1 MNSIIKVMI
10 VEDHVIFR
18 EGLKKVLESMNN
30 VEVIGEAANGAIFLE
45 LLNTKVPD
53 IVLMDIKM
61 PEMNGLE
68 ATEKA
73 LQLCPDLRVIVL
85 SMFGEEEYLYAL
97 VQLGIS
103 GYLLKNTSMT
113 NLKRAIQIVAGGEQY
128 FSPEMSTKLAKRL
141 KQYSSIE
148 IPQLTPKETEVLNL
162 MFKGHNTVEISD
174 KLSISKRT
182 VEAHRSK
189 LLQKTYSTNSIN
201 LILFALRN
209 KMLIIEDLEENNG
222 NINPS

>member
-1 MNSIIKVMI
+1 MNGIIKVMI

-30 VEVIGEAANGAIFLE
+30 VEVIGEAANGALFLE
-45 LLNTKVPD
+45 LLKTKVPD

-73 LQLCPDLRVIVL
+73 LQLCPNLKVIVL

-97 VQLGIS
+97 VLLGIS
-103 GYLLKNTSMT
+103 GYLLKNTSMS

-128 FSPEMSTKLAKRL
+128 FSPELSSKLAKRL

-148 IPQLTPKETEVLNL
+148 IPQLTPKETEILHL

-174 KLSISKRT
+174 KLHISKRT
-182 VEAHRSK
+182 VEAHRAK

-201 LILFALRN
+201 LIIFALRN
-209 KMLIIEDLEENNG
+209 KLLIMEDVEENDG
-222 NINPS
+222 NIYLS